1 MGQLRFINIWAWCIW
16 APTYKKQQQNR
27 CVGATCIYGKAE
39 EAEERG
45 VNLVEQIPDKETLAA
60 LTGQSLSKVREAL
73 CEAIDEQYD
82 MERVWSPGGMLM
94 CGKVTHEFD
103 W

>member
-1 MGQLRFINIWAWCIW
+1 M
-16 APTYKKQQQNR
+16 
-27 CVGATCIYGKAE
+27 
-39 EAEERG
+39 
-45 VNLVEQIPDKETLAA
+45 EQIPDKETLAA